1 MYKDK
6 IKIYTLEFIILAVL
20 SFTLFVSNIHN
31 KIFLA
36 ILLVIFTVVAKVVLK
51 KRQIESIN
59 AKKATIVL
67 IMLGIIYI
75 IILYVIGFYIGYYKT
90 QIIDVMSLLIYQVIP
105 LIVIIISSEII
116 RNIFLAQNTKYTKT
130 ITFIIMVLI
139 DLIIYIDIYEMNTFD
154 EFIEATSFIFMA
166 SISCNLL
173 YNYISNKYGIIGII
187 IYRIITILY
196 VYILPIIPNIHIFLE
211 SILKII
217 YPYVI
222 YNILK
227 YTFTENKHIIAFEDK
242 RNSIIV
248 KVILSILIIG
258 FAMLISCQFKYGI
271 LVVASESMTG
281 TINKGDAIIFE
292 KFENKEDI
300 EEGEIIIFLRNDSKI
315 VHRVIDVKNVNGET
329 RYITKGDVNEQN
341 DDGYI
346 TNNDI
351 YGKYKFKISYIGYPS
366 IWIRDIFSN
375 N

>member
-173 YNYISNKYGIIGII
+173 YNYI
-187 IYRIITILY
+187 
-196 VYILPIIPNIHIFLE
+196 V
-211 SILKII
+211 
-217 YPYVI
+217 
-222 YNILK
+222 
-227 YTFTENKHIIAFEDK
+227 
-242 RNSIIV
+242 
-248 KVILSILIIG
+248 
-258 FAMLISCQFKYGI
+258 
-271 LVVASESMTG
+271 
-281 TINKGDAIIFE
+281 
-292 KFENKEDI
+292 
-300 EEGEIIIFLRNDSKI
+300 
-315 VHRVIDVKNVNGET
+315 
-329 RYITKGDVNEQN
+329 
-341 DDGYI
+341 
-346 TNNDI
+346 
-351 YGKYKFKISYIGYPS
+351 
-366 IWIRDIFSN
+366 
-375 N
+375 